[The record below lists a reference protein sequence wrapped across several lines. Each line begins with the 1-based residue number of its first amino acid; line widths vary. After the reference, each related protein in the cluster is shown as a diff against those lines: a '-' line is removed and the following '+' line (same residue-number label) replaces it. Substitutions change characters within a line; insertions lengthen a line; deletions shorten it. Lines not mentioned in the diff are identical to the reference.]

1 MHHQAISPKQRSM
14 NHSATAFSQRRG
26 WQLTNRVLAAIAGG
40 YLFCWGVVSLGVASA
55 VALGAPYEQAHQLA
69 MLLVFLLY
77 LLVFCWVF
85 AARSLWHIWLLLAG
99 GGGLMTAAATLL
111 ARHLA

>member
-1 MHHQAISPKQRSM
+1 MSTTPVP
-14 NHSATAFSQRRG
+14 FSQHPG
-26 WQLTNRVLAAIAGG
+26 WQLTNRIIASIGGG
-40 YLFCWGVVSLGVASA
+40 YLFCWGLTSLGVALA

-77 LLVFCWVF
+77 LLVFCWAFV
-85 AARSLWHIWLLLAG
+85 ARSLWRLWLLLAG
-99 GGGLMTAAATLL
+99 GGALMTAAATLL